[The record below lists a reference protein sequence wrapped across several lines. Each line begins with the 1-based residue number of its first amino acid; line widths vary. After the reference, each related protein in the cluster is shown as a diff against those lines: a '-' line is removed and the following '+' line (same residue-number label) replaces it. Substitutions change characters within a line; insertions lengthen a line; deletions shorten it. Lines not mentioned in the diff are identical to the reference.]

1 MPNPPRR
8 ARVRL
13 SIVLPIIVAVL
24 AVGIGAAATISGAPP
39 SRPGVVPRDAFLPV
53 ALPTRPPGPA
63 SAASPVRAPRDA
75 DDLPVPHRPP
85 QAAPTAPAGPV
96 HVVRTG
102 DSLWQIARWHRADLD
117 LVIRWNPRL
126 DPQRLLAGQKVLVP
140 GGQPMAPRT
149 QASTAKTVSS
159 PAVRGRHVW
168 PLPVRGT
175 ITTYFSARHPG
186 IDIAARSGTTVRAIA
201 SGTVVFAGWQNTGG
215 GNVVLIRHPDGML
228 SKYLHNRRVV
238 VSVGEKVA
246 AGQKIAEVGS
256 TGWSTGPHLDLRV
269 TMGGVLVNPL
279 RLSWTR

>member
-13 SIVLPIIVAVL
+13 SIALPMIVALL
-24 AVGIGAAATISGAPP
+24 AIGIGAATTITGAPP

-53 ALPTRPPGPA
+53 ALPSRPPGPTSIATA
-63 SAASPVRAPRDA
+63 SRRAPA
-75 DDLPVPHRPP
+75 DVPVPHRPP
-85 QAAPTAPAGPV
+85 MRVPTAPAGPV

-126 DPQRLLAGQKVLVP
+126 DPQRLLAGQRVLVP

-149 QASTAKTVSS
+149 QPSTAKTVSS
-159 PAVRGRHVW
+159 PTPRGRHLW

-186 IDIAARSGTTVRAIA
+186 IDIAARAGTTVRAIA
-201 SGTVVFAGWQNTGG
+201 GGTVAFAGWQNTGG
-215 GNVVLIRHPDGML
+215 GYVVLIRHPDGML
-228 SKYLHNRRVV
+228 SKYLHNRKVV
-238 VSVGEKVA
+238 VRAGDVVA
-246 AGQKIAEVGS
+246 TGQKIAEVGS
-256 TGWSTGPHLDLRV
+256 TGWSTGPHLDLRI
-269 TMGGVLVNPL
+269 TMGGVFVNPL